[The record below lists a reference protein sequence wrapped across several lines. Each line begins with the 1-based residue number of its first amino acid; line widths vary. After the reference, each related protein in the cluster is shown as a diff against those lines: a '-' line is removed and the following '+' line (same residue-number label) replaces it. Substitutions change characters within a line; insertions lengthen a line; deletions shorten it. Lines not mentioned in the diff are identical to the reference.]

1 MPPRGARAMNRGEP
15 IDGSGLRR
23 MLRKGALLERVP
35 AQGTRDAEPRE
46 VLTQSEV
53 ATLLRIERHHVKK
66 LIEKGLPY
74 RRVGSM
80 RRFLRHDVM
89 AWLRTQKEAE

>member
-1 MPPRGARAMNRGEP
+1 MNQGEP
-15 IDGSGLRR
+15 IDGAGVRR
-23 MLRKGALLERVP
+23 MLRNGGLLERVP

-46 VLTQSEV
+46 VLTLSEV
-53 ATLLRIERHHVKK
+53 ATLLRVERHHIRK

-74 RRVGSM
+74 RYVGSM